1 MSGSTVTTFKLFWA
15 HQDEQLEAWLRAKAQ
30 QGLHLVNVN
39 PFCFWTFRR
48 GEPADIVYRVN
59 YSNSWTAHGS
69 DFRQFMEDAGWK
81 LAATTV
87 GWQYWAT
94 PAVNGKAP
102 EIFTDAPSKAKKFVE
117 LLTLIAL
124 CGLPSFL
131 MFIFID
137 KKALLAGMSTR
148 ELVELGVIAL
158 IYLATVPYAIIRLL
172 VRLRQVRKGRPA

>member
-15 HQDEQLEAWLRAKAQ
+15 HQDEQQEAWLRSQAQ
-30 QGLHLVNVN
+30 KGLHLVNVN

-59 YSNSWTAHGS
+59 YSNSWAAHGS
-69 DFRQFMEDAGWK
+69 DFHQFMEDAGWQ

-102 EIFTDAPSKAKKFVE
+102 EIFTDAPSKAKKFE
-117 LLTLIAL
+117 HLLAWIIPWF
-124 CGLPSFL
+124 LPSMLWFL
-131 MFIFID
+131 IVDWQGM
-137 KKALLAGMSTR
+137 LARMSTR
-148 ELVELGVIAL
+148 ELVELGIIAL
-158 IYLATVPYAIIRLL
+158 IYLAVVPYAVLSLL
-172 VRLRQVRKGRPA
+172 MRLRQVRKGRPA

>member
-15 HQDEQLEAWLRAKAQ
+15 HQDEQQEAWLRAQAQ

-48 GEPADIVYRVN
+48 GAPADIVYRVN
-59 YSNSWTAHGS
+59 YANSWDKNGG
-69 DFRQFMEDAGWK
+69 DFRQFLEDAGWQ

-102 EIFTDAPSKAKKFVE
+102 EIFTDAPSKAKKFE
-117 LLTLIAL
+117 YLLAWVVP
-124 CGLPSFL
+124 CVLPSVL
-131 MFIFID
+131 WFIILD
-137 KKALLAGMSTR
+137 WKAVVAGMHTR
-148 ELVELGVIAL
+148 ELVELGIIAL
-158 IYLATVPYAIIRLL
+158 IYLATVPYAVLSLL
-172 VRLRQVRKGRPA
+172 LRLRQVRKGRPA

>member
-1 MSGSTVTTFKLFWA
+1 MSGSTVTTFKFFWA
-15 HQDEQLEAWLRAKAQ
+15 HQDEQQEAWLRSQAQ
-30 QGLHLVNVN
+30 KGLHLVNVN

-59 YSNSWTAHGS
+59 YANTWDKSDS
-69 DFRQFMEDAGWK
+69 DFRQFMEDAGWT

-102 EIFTDAPSKAKKFVE
+102 EIFTDAPSKAKKFE
-117 LLTLIAL
+117 QLLIVIAL
-124 CGLPSFL
+124 CALPSASWFWL
-131 MFIFID
+131 VDWQAM
-137 KKALLAGMSTR
+137 LAGMSTR

-158 IYLATVPYAIIRLL
+158 IYLAVVPYAIVSLL
-172 VRLRQVRKGRPA
+172 MRLRQIRKPRPA